1 MKTNS
6 TAIKGFKAV
15 DFMREVRDKISMDI
29 KDMNFEEIQK
39 YMETRRLKLNTKKLT
54 NTPVSKQFENETR
67 QYSETVELTIVSEP
81 LAATKTAVEEGLN
94 KVNEPIKSISA
105 IESAK
110 LAFNR
115 LGEKYNCTFDNKYTK

>member
-39 YMETRRLKLNTKKLT
+39 YMEARRLSLSSTYN
-54 NTPVSKQFENETR
+54 
-67 QYSETVELTIVSEP
+67 SETYSNVMESAVVSEP
-81 LAATKTAVEEGLN
+81 TIT
-94 KVNEPIKSISA
+94 
-105 IESAK
+105 
-110 LAFNR
+110 
-115 LGEKYNCTFDNKYTK
+115 TYTKVDNDLNLSSS

>member
-39 YMETRRLKLNTKKLT
+39 YMETRRLEAKLCHYPDAVKSHISS
-54 NTPVSKQFENETR
+54 VA
-67 QYSETVELTIVSEP
+67 SEP
-81 LAATKTAVEEGLN
+81 VVSSYVQTN
-94 KVNEPIKSISA
+94 KVVSPIQTHKNSISA
-105 IESAK
+105 AESAK
-110 LAFNR
+110 LAFKK

>member
-39 YMETRRLKLNTKKLT
+39 YMEARRLNLT
-54 NTPVSKQFENETR
+54 ST
-67 QYSETVELTIVSEP
+67 YSSDSYSSVIGSTVVSEP
-81 LAATKTAVEEGLN
+81 TTTSYNKADKDLN
-94 KVNEPIKSISA
+94 PENYP
-105 IESAK
+105 
-110 LAFNR
+110 R
-115 LGEKYNCTFDNKYTK
+115 

>member
-54 NTPVSKQFENETR
+54 NTPVSKKIENETR
-67 QYSETVELTIVSEP
+67 HYSETIELTIVSEP
-81 LAATKTAVEEGLN
+81 LAATKTAAEEGAN
-94 KVNEPIKSISA
+94 KVNEPMKSISA
-105 IESAK
+105 SESAK

>member
-39 YMETRRLKLNTKKLT
+39 YMEVRRRNLT
-54 NTPVSKQFENETR
+54 ST
-67 QYSETVELTIVSEP
+67 YSSDSYSSGIGSTVVSEP
-81 LAATKTAVEEGLN
+81 TTTSYNKADKDLN
-94 KVNEPIKSISA
+94 PENNP
-105 IESAK
+105 
-110 LAFNR
+110 R
-115 LGEKYNCTFDNKYTK
+115 